1 MLKRQLEKTKSDFEQ
16 TLKMCEAYETKINV
30 YSKKEVIVKQ
40 TIEDCKTKLE
50 NALVER
56 DKAIMKEKQLEKL
69 IESIK

>member
-1 MLKRQLEKTKSDFEQ
+1 
-16 TLKMCEAYETKINV
+16 MCEAYETKINV

-40 TIEDCKTKLE
+40 TIEDCKTKLQ